1 MSAVANIQPSIVK
14 RNALCFMLLAVN
26 IIGFIYQSY
35 YIQNIGG
42 DWLLP
47 TDTDSYV
54 FIILGA
60 NEANLT
66 LTGEPWRLVSN
77 IFLHADIAHL
87 LFNLVALLA
96 IGPYTEEHF
105 GKLKMLAIYLVSGI
119 SASLVSALWYSSAG
133 SQGNE
138 LYDSIAYSVF
148 QTQILRINI
157 SVGASGAIMGLAGA
171 NLASMLAK
179 MAATHQAE
187 PQQKKHL
194 NYTLIMVGLTL
205 AYGLQKGVDS
215 SAHIGG
221 LISGSLFAGILLCCH
236 AIKSKLIRSTLSLIS
251 IVAVAGLL
259 LGAIQASQQPDSE
272 SMQDARETIMAKM
285 AEYQQARALELQR
298 SLAQLQ
304 IALDKQ
310 NRPDP
315 VSAEVA
321 AGIEIP
327 IGGFADDVYQTADGR
342 WLYASIGK
350 NNQLIQIDLQKN
362 NHLRTYSAPP
372 LPKTNDG
379 CPHNMCRGMGV
390 SGIATSPDGK
400 LIYVTSMQPDALSVL
415 DTERGKIVKTLPL
428 GQFPR
433 AMLLTNDG
441 KRAYVINSVDNTLSV
456 INLQDYS
463 IERVIAFAGGNA
475 EHYGFGRQLA
485 MALSPDEKWLAF
497 ANTIGSTVE
506 LINTETLEPLPIREN
521 EAEILN
527 VQSLRFLADNKQL
540 RIVTDNTLLDIS
552 VPDRAIT
559 QQVLSC
565 EGKELQNAV
574 LNSDGTLIAVQTP
587 SADHWLLVKISTR
600 SVIGY
605 YPLTTIGYGM
615 KFSNNDGL
623 LFDKGLNDI
632 RVLDRDRSLDPQDT
646 EITPLCFED
655 PNNQD
660 DIGW

>member
-1 MSAVANIQPSIVK
+1 MSVIANIQPSILK
-14 RNALCFMLLAVN
+14 RYALCFILLVVN

-35 YIQNIGG
+35 SIQNIGG
-42 DWLLP
+42 DWLFP
-47 TDTDSYV
+47 TDSDSYV
-54 FIILGA
+54 FIFLGA

-66 LTGEPWRLVSN
+66 LTGEPWRLASN
-77 IFLHADIAHL
+77 IFLHADITHL
-87 LFNLVALLA
+87 LFNMVALLA
-96 IGPYTEEHF
+96 IGSYTEEHF
-105 GKLKMLAIYLVSGI
+105 GKLKMLAIYLLSGI
-119 SASLVSALWYSSAG
+119 SASLVSALWYSNG
-133 SQGNE
+133 GNQGNE

-148 QTQILRINI
+148 HTQILRINI
-157 SVGASGAIMGLAGA
+157 SMGASGAIMGLAGA
-171 NLASMLAK
+171 NLASMLTK
-179 MAATHQAE
+179 MAGANHAE

-221 LISGSLFAGILLCCH
+221 LISGILLAGVLLCCH
-236 AIKSKLIRSTLSLIS
+236 SLKSKLIRSTLNLAS
-251 IVAVAGLL
+251 IVAIAGLL
-259 LGAIQASQQPDSE
+259 FSAIQASQQPDNQ

-285 AEYQQARALELQR
+285 AEYQQARELELLR
-298 SLAQLQ
+298 DLAQQQ
-304 IALDKQ
+304 IEMDRR
-310 NRPDP
+310 NRPEP
-315 VSAEVA
+315 VSAEIA
-321 AGIEIP
+321 AGINIP
-327 IGGFADDVYQTADGR
+327 IGGFADDLYQTADGR
-342 WLYASIGK
+342 WLYTSIGK
-350 NNQLIQIDLQKN
+350 SNQLILIDLLQNKKV
-362 NHLRTYSAPP
+362 RTYSAPP

-379 CPHNMCRGMGV
+379 CSHNMCRGMGI

-415 DTERGKIVKTLPL
+415 DAESGKIIKTLPL

-433 AMLLTNDG
+433 SMILTNDG
-441 KRAYVINSVDNTLSV
+441 QRAYVINSVDNTLSV

-463 IERVIAFAGGNA
+463 IERVIAFSGGNA

-497 ANTIGSTVE
+497 ANTMGSTIE

-540 RIVTDNTLLDIS
+540 RIVTDNTLLDMS

-559 QQVLSC
+559 QQILSC
-565 EGKELQNAV
+565 EGQELKNAV
-574 LNSDGTLIAVQTP
+574 LNSDGTLMAVQTS

-605 YPLTTIGYGM
+605 YPLTTTGYGM
-615 KFSNNDGL
+615 KFSNNDQQ
-623 LFDKGLNDI
+623 LFNQSLEGI
-632 RVLDRDRSLDPQDT
+632 RVLNRDKSLDPQEA

-655 PNNQD
+655 PNKKD
-660 DIGW
+660 EMGW